1 MSASAYTPAVAA
13 KLVELISAGMS
24 RERAC
29 RAIGVGARTLRDWL
43 TRERRGDA
51 TYGGDLGER
60 LRQAEAKAEGDALD
74 QIRAAA
80 RDGAWQAAA
89 WYLERRYPDR
99 YGRREPRDRS
109 RKPSQEVRPVDS
121 PEYLAAALALVAAA
135 QRGPVGTVQPGGP
148 GDGGVGR
155 LVEAAAAPGV
165 IEPQAVGGMR
175 PPA

>member
-1 MSASAYTPAVAA
+1 MSASTYTPAIAA

-51 TYGGDLGER
+51 TYGNDLGER
-60 LRQAEAKAEGDALD
+60 LQQAEAKAEGDALD

-99 YGRREPRDRS
+99 YGRREPRERN
-109 RKPSQEVRPVDS
+109 RKPTQEVRPADS

-135 QRGPVGTVQPGGP
+135 QRGPVGPVQPGGV
-148 GDGGVGR
+148 GDGGQQR
-155 LVEAAAAPGV
+155 LVEAAAPLGPAQPQTAGGV
-165 IEPQAVGGMR
+165 R